1 MNLKMLL
8 KSFNYFNLQL
18 LILKTER
25 EIETTHLLMH
35 FEICLCECVWGVRGV
50 LKQITHT
57 YKHSIV

>member
-1 MNLKMLL
+1 MLL

-18 LILKTER
+18 LFFLKR
-25 EIETTHLLMH
+25 DRDD
-35 FEICLCECVWGVRGV
+35 FEICECESVCVCVGGVRGV

>member
-8 KSFNYFNLQL
+8 KIFNYFNLQL
-18 LILKTER
+18 LFFLKR
-25 EIETTHLLMH
+25 DRDD
-35 FEICLCECVWGVRGV
+35 FEICECECVCVWGVRGV